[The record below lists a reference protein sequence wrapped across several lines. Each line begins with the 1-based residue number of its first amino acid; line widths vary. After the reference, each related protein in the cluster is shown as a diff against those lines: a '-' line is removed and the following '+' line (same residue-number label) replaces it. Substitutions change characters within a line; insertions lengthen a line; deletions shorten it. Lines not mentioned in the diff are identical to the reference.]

1 MCNYCIFCIVLDL
14 VLIWEQHCFLLSSAD
29 TYFAPV
35 LFKVLTW
42 GLLDSGHLFYNLKLF
57 RINSPAVKNTCFYS
71 VSVMKNDT
79 DTGSM
84 QKEAMSAT
92 EQVGRKKNDTEKDD
106 TERKRKPDTSPLEG
120 LLFNSESV

>member
-1 MCNYCIFCIVLDL
+1 M
-14 VLIWEQHCFLLSSAD
+14 
-29 TYFAPV
+29 
-35 LFKVLTW
+35 LTW
-42 GLLDSGHLFYNLKLF
+42 GLLDSGHLFCSLKSF
-57 RINSPAVKNTCFYS
+57 RINSPAVKSTCFYS

-120 LLFNSESV
+120 LFFNK

>member
-1 MCNYCIFCIVLDL
+1 MILCNYCIFCIVLDL
-14 VLIWEQHCFLLSSAD
+14 VLIWEQHCFPLSSVD
-29 TYFAPV
+29 TYFALV

-42 GLLDSGHLFYNLKLF
+42 GLLDSGHLFRSLKSF
-57 RINSPAVKNTCFYS
+57 RINSPAVKSTCFYS

-120 LLFNSESV
+120 LLFNK